1 MFLIKIFH
9 FAKGYVI
16 LSVSG
21 HNKEEFLNAFIAEGA
36 RLRNTRYSGECILTE
51 IPAEDFFLVR
61 RVKTQ
66 AKLHI
71 CEKHG
76 AVFVLRRMKK
86 RIGFLVGMLALLLI
100 FMVGSQFIWT
110 VEYDGAETC
119 DMQQLSAAVRL
130 SGLYEGA
137 LKRNLKTPIEMKNII
152 LGNTDDICWAW
163 VYVKGT
169 KAVVRVRENIIPP
182 EVFDPDAPCDI
193 IAMRSGIIKR
203 IITRRGRCLAAENQ
217 AVAAG
222 DTIISGTY
230 EFENEPG
237 YQVHSRGT
245 VEAVCEHVRSGVYK
259 QYYCC
264 KYYTGRVK
272 RFAVLRIF
280 RWEIPLSFG
289 KVGFDDYDSDTKY
302 YGADYIG
309 VGIKVTQCR
318 EYEVKKE
325 PISYDS
331 AVELAQNEL
340 EREITKELLPPSK
353 LVEKHAEAQKIDDET
368 VSVTVTMTF
377 IEQIGTEKRIEE
389 VEFIEPKTDNNAAG
403 H

>member
-61 RVKTQ
+61 RVKTRV
-66 AKLHI
+66 KLHI

-86 RIGFLVGMLALLLI
+86 RIGFLIGMLALLLI

-163 VYVKGT
+163 V
-169 KAVVRVRENIIPP
+169 
-182 EVFDPDAPCDI
+182 
-193 IAMRSGIIKR
+193 
-203 IITRRGRCLAAENQ
+203 
-217 AVAAG
+217 
-222 DTIISGTY
+222 
-230 EFENEPG
+230 
-237 YQVHSRGT
+237 
-245 VEAVCEHVRSGVYK
+245 
-259 QYYCC
+259 
-264 KYYTGRVK
+264 
-272 RFAVLRIF
+272 
-280 RWEIPLSFG
+280 
-289 KVGFDDYDSDTKY
+289 
-302 YGADYIG
+302 
-309 VGIKVTQCR
+309 
-318 EYEVKKE
+318 
-325 PISYDS
+325 
-331 AVELAQNEL
+331 
-340 EREITKELLPPSK
+340 
-353 LVEKHAEAQKIDDET
+353 
-368 VSVTVTMTF
+368 
-377 IEQIGTEKRIEE
+377 
-389 VEFIEPKTDNNAAG
+389 
-403 H
+403 